1 MSVNDVVKKSVESN
15 GILVVPVAAAII
27 LLDLPLTDPTERGE
41 LGDESSERNQK
52 YEMRIELEMKLELNF
67 DRQND

>member
-41 LGDESSERNQK
+41 SGDESSERNQK